1 MWGNGHSTR
10 RPRFEPTRASGI
22 LARVP
27 DFSRRLL
34 DLFEAIHPLDR
45 VPRAGFLLRGVTEPE
60 SVSAHSHFVSLMALL
75 VTDELPGE
83 FDQAKVLAMAL
94 THDLSESVTM
104 DVPMPA
110 ADRHLREAK
119 SAAEQAITEQMLDR
133 FDARYARYHR
143 EFIEA
148 SSPEARLLR
157 GLDKAQ
163 MMIKVLMYERE
174 HRGRLEEFWTNPR
187 NFEDFGVDFVSQLFN
202 DICAEAGRARPKAA
216 RL

>member
-1 MWGNGHSTR
+1 M
-10 RPRFEPTRASGI
+10 
-22 LARVP
+22 P
-27 DFSRRLL
+27 DFMRRLL
-34 DLFEAIHPLDR
+34 DLFETIHPLDR
-45 VPRAGFLLRGVTEPE
+45 VPRAGFLLRGVAEPE

-83 FDQAKVLAMAL
+83 FDQVKVLAMAL

-119 SAAEQAITEQMLDR
+119 SVAEQAITEQMLNS
-133 FDARYARYHR
+133 FGARYAAYHR

-174 HRGRLEEFWTNPR
+174 HRGRLEEFWINPR
-187 NFEDFGVDFVSQLFN
+187 NFEDFGVECVSQLF
-202 DICAEAGRARPKAA
+202 DAICAEAGRARPQ
-216 RL
+216 RCSPIG

>member
-1 MWGNGHSTR
+1 MSDFTR
-10 RPRFEPTRASGI
+10 R
-22 LARVP
+22 V
-27 DFSRRLL
+27 L

-45 VPRAGFLLRGVTEPE
+45 VPRAGFLLRGVAEPE
-60 SVSAHSHFVSLMALL
+60 SVSAHSHFVSLLALL
-75 VTDELPGE
+75 VTDEFPGD

-110 ADRHLREAK
+110 ADRHLRNAK
-119 SAAEQAITEQMLDR
+119 AEAEQVITEKLLDG
-133 FDARYARYHR
+133 FSARYARFHK
-143 EFIEA
+143 EFIDA

-174 HRGRLEEFWTNPR
+174 HRGRLEEFWANPR
-187 NFEDFGVDFVSQLFN
+187 NFDDFGVECVSRLFN
-202 DICAEAGRARPKAA
+202 TICSEAGRARPTGP
-216 RL
+216 RD